1 MVDIKPSV
9 GSPNTSAAPS
19 SNNTKTAAVSFQ
31 NQQNALAQSPK
42 TNTVALATKPTSSS
56 ETSSAGKSSGGLNAS
71 SSHAPTEM
79 ATNKT
84 ITQKNQG
91 DTGGEN
97 GKGDKNASGTI
108 SSKDSQTLATAVM
121 ESIAGSGEALRATS
135 EQIKITLMKTGV
147 TDKQANEILSKQI
160 IRLREK
166 LFICTKMKTSLK
178 NELLAVRFNA
188 NPNVRR
194 VMEIFPNAT
203 AA

>member
-42 TNTVALATKPTSSS
+42 TNAPAFATKTTSSS
-56 ETSSAGKSSGGLNAS
+56 ETSSLGKTSGGSSAS
-71 SSHAPTEM
+71 SSLSSSDVV
-79 ATNKT
+79 TNKT

-108 SSKDSQTLATAVM
+108 SSKDTQTLAAAVM
-121 ESIAGSGEALRATS
+121 DEISGSNATLRAVTTS
-135 EQIKITLMKTGV
+135 IKIALMKTGV
-147 TDKQANEILSKQI
+147 SDRAATELLKKEIV
-160 IRLREK
+160 RLREK
-166 LFICTKMKTSLK
+166 VFMLTKISTSLK
-178 NELLAVRFNA
+178 NELQAIRFNCH
-188 NPNVRR
+188 PNVRR
-194 VMEIFPNAT
+194 VNEIYPNSY